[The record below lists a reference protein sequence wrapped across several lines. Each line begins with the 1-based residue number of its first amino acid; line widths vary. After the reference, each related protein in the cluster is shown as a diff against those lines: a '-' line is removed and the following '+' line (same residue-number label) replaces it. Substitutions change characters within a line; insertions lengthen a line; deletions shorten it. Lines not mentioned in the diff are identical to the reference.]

1 MCRDLAW
8 QFRTCTR
15 EMGTIIKACSSDNLI
30 WSPPEVSSLVV
41 FFLPWGNHTRPCGL
55 VTFCSRVSQQ
65 KAAFVRMVFKCQMET
80 RRKFPAEQAA
90 KYRKFCGTFQS
101 ALQLLLFSDI
111 PFFQRH
117 NRFSKFFLWL
127 EAQWNSWTS
136 IPCVFE
142 YLMFYDSTKAVLW
155 VIFVVYFSTYQLAL
169 SSVAPRQWQP
179 KCLYLEAQYRQERF
193 HKARLASNLSFVPWK
208 DDGNKTYQVLRCISR
223 C

>member
-1 MCRDLAW
+1 
-8 QFRTCTR
+8 
-15 EMGTIIKACSSDNLI
+15 MGTIIKACSSDNLI

-41 FFLPWGNHTRPCGL
+41 FFLPWENHTRPCGL
-55 VTFCSRVSQQ
+55 VAFCSRVSQQ
-65 KAAFVRMVFKCQMET
+65 KAAFVRMVFKCQMEI

-90 KYRKFCGTFQS
+90 KYRKFYGTFQS

-117 NRFSKFFLWL
+117 NRFSKIFLWL
-127 EAQWNSWTS
+127 EAQWHSWPP

-142 YLMFYDSTKAVLW
+142 YLTFYDSTKAVFW

-179 KCLYLEAQYRQERF
+179 KCLYL
-193 HKARLASNLSFVPWK
+193 
-208 DDGNKTYQVLRCISR
+208 
-223 C
+223 